1 MRKKYICKT
10 CKGDN
15 VRLDAF
21 AVWDTENQCWE
32 LGSIFEQA
40 HCDDC
45 ERETTLEEVKAEPSG
60 KEDYHGQV
68 EESFPCMD

>member
-1 MRKKYICKT
+1 MRKKYICQT
-10 CKGDN
+10 CKSDN

-21 AVWDTENQCWE
+21 ATWDTENQCWE

-45 ERETTLEEVKAEPSG
+45 ERNTQL
-60 KEDYHGQV
+60 V
-68 EESFPCMD
+68 EIPNLLN